1 MIFFTYI
8 PYDSTILI
16 HFAWWTDPFS
26 TAFPHETRD
35 LFEGRGTKV
44 VAPCTT
50 RSSLAPLK
58 NLNDSTSRRKM

>member
-35 LFEGRGTKV
+35 LFEGSWYQGGR
-44 VAPCTT
+44 
-50 RSSLAPLK
+50 PLHHAFLPGAAEK
-58 NLNDSTSRRKM
+58 SQW